1 VKFHRISLAKTPGN
15 VKANW
20 GMRGDCLWGWERT
33 WGGPLTY
40 IGKNLVFVLGFRV
53 DLNREMSGPG
63 VKGCFRVS
71 EWANGSVSGQGGG
84 LNMGRRVKERCFRVS
99 E

>member
-1 VKFHRISLAKTPGN
+1 
-15 VKANW
+15 
-20 GMRGDCLWGWERT
+20 M
-33 WGGPLTY
+33 
-40 IGKNLVFVLGFRV
+40 
-53 DLNREMSGPG
+53 
-63 VKGCFRVS
+63 S